1 MEIIQKLI
9 KITQKIIKNN
19 SENNKNI
26 SDITPINN
34 DNINTKQ
41 YKNDIIKENNNPDT
55 RVNNKKDNNINIISN
70 NNGDSA
76 ISTQLMVMKK
86 IIFQKMAKKILIKN

>member
-9 KITQKIIKNN
+9 KITKKIIKNN

-41 YKNDIIKENNNPDT
+41 NNNDDIIKENNNPDS

-86 IIFQKMAKKILIKN
+86 IIFQKKL